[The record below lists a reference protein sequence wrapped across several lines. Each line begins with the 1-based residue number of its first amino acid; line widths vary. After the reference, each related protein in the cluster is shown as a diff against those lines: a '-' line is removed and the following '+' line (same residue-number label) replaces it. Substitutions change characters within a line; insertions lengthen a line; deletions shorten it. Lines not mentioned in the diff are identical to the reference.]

1 MVDEAELAIEQELLR
16 LKMDDSRDALT
27 QKLEQLEEKVT
38 STVETATAT
47 VAEATANV
55 METVQT
61 ATATVSETVGSV
73 SDAVQGTVDSVRQT
87 VEGTVGSVK
96 DTFDLEKQ
104 TQARPWLMIGG
115 AALLGYVA
123 GRMLIP
129 AAPRQK
135 MSGTSPAR
143 SNSYMSS
150 PAYAESRNFA
160 TGENAGYPL
169 HGPARYPASFNGAAS
184 SNGSADFGPSLS
196 GSNGSASRSVPAES
210 LNPSA
215 TAPQAGSSSEPKQPS
230 WWMEKLGPELN
241 RLQGLAI
248 GTALGL
254 AREVLVEA
262 APEPIQQS
270 LGEIIDGFT
279 TKLGGQRIEGSML
292 SSIMG
297 SSEHASNH
305 DDDQLSSSP
314 PYKIPR

>member
-1 MVDEAELAIEQELLR
+1 MVDETELALEQEMLR
-16 LKMDDSRDALT
+16 LKMDDSREALT

-38 STVETATAT
+38 STVENATAT

-87 VEGTVGSVK
+87 VEGTVDSVK
-96 DTFDLEKQ
+96 ETFDLEKQ
-104 TQARPWLMIGG
+104 IQARPWLILGG

-129 AAPRQK
+129 AGPRPK
-135 MSGTSPAR
+135 TSAAMPSR

-150 PAYAESRNFA
+150 PAYADARNVA
-160 TGENAGYPL
+160 TSENRGYPL
-169 HGPARYPASFNGAAS
+169 HGPARYSGSTNGAS
-184 SNGSADFGPSLS
+184 SSSGSADYASTLN
-196 GSNGSASRSVPAES
+196 GSNGSASRRSDPADNME
-210 LNPSA
+210 PS
-215 TAPQAGSSSEPKQPS
+215 TNMGQSSSAPTQSS
-230 WWMEKLGPELN
+230 WWSQKLGPELN

-254 AREVLVEA
+254 AREVIVEA
-262 APEPIQQS
+262 APEPIQKS

-279 TKLGGQRIEGSML
+279 TKLGGQRIEGSLL
-292 SSIMG
+292 SSMTG
-297 SSEHASNH
+297 SSEHASDSDGASN
-305 DDDQLSSSP
+305 SSP